1 MEQVRAQRAAA
12 RHGAGGGV
20 MRARRTLAVACA
32 ALVACT
38 IATARAGAQLAE
50 QQALRHGPPAAPP
63 RFDVD
68 SAIARASALRRHNR
82 RAAAAEV
89 MRQAV
94 AAAPDRA
101 DARRFYAQLQ
111 QELHGGE
118 ALVAVNYKS
127 WRSQL
132 PEWKEGTAALRQNT
146 PFGAAV
152 VRGSHL
158 ERAALGDDKV
168 EVEAYPAFP
177 HGYLALGGG
186 VATHASL
193 YAHTSASAELYGS
206 LTDNLEGSFG
216 YRRMNFATPVDM
228 LGGSLGTYL
237 GNQLLGARMT
247 HVANGGGTSVLLS
260 ARRFIG
266 DEGQY
271 LGVRF
276 ATGSVPVEFRTPTD
290 FTVRFSQS
298 AGADMRV
305 FIGGLVVLSVDGEV
319 GRDGL
324 AGGGSS
330 GYGAVRV
337 GLGVRY

>member
-1 MEQVRAQRAAA
+1 MEQVRAQRAPA
-12 RHGAGGGV
+12 RHGAGGGL
-20 MRARRTLAVACA
+20 MRARRTIAAACV

-38 IATARAGAQLAE
+38 IAAPRASAQLAE
-50 QQALRHGPPAAPP
+50 QQGLRHGAPQAAP

-68 SAIARASALRRHNR
+68 SAIARASVLRRHNR

-101 DARRFYAQLQ
+101 DARHFFDQLQ

-127 WRSQL
+127 WRTQL
-132 PEWKEGTAALRQNT
+132 PEWKEGAVALRQNT
-146 PFGAAV
+146 PFGAAI

-158 ERAALGDDKV
+158 ERAAVGDDKV

-186 VATHASL
+186 VATHATL
-193 YAHTSASAELYGS
+193 YAKTSASAEAYGS
-206 LTDNLEGSFG
+206 LTDHLEGSFG
-216 YRRMNFATPVDM
+216 YRRMNFASGVDM
-228 LGGSLGTYL
+228 LGGSLGAYL
-237 GNQLLGARMT
+237 GNNLLATRVT
-247 HVANGGGTSVLLS
+247 HVANDGGTSVLLS
-260 ARRFIG
+260 ARHFFG
-266 DEGQY
+266 DAGQSF
-271 LGVRF
+271 GIRF

-290 FTVRFSQS
+290 FAVRFSQS
-298 AGADMRV
+298 GGAELRV
-305 FIGGLVVLSVDGEV
+305 FVKDLIVLSADGEI

-324 AGGGSS
+324 AMGGSS

>member
-1 MEQVRAQRAAA
+1 
-12 RHGAGGGV
+12 
-20 MRARRTLAVACA
+20 MRAHRLIASACV
-32 ALVACT
+32 ALVAT
-38 IATARAGAQLAE
+38 VVARGSADAQLAE
-50 QQALRHGPPAAPP
+50 QQGLRHGAPQVQ

-68 SAIARASALRRHNR
+68 SAIARAAALRRHNR

-94 AAAPDRA
+94 AAEPNRL
-101 DARRFYAQLQ
+101 DARRFFDQLQ

-127 WRSQL
+127 WRTQL
-132 PEWKEGTAALRQNT
+132 PEWKEGAVALRQNT
-146 PFGAAV
+146 PFGAAI

-158 ERAALGDDKV
+158 ERAAVGDDQIQ
-168 EVEAYPAFP
+168 VEAYPAFP

-186 VATHASL
+186 VATHATL

-206 LTDNLEGSFG
+206 LTDNLEGSVG
-216 YRRMNFATPVDM
+216 YRRMNFASPVNM

-237 GNQLLGARMT
+237 GNNLLAARVT
-247 HVANGGGTSVLLS
+247 HVANDGGTSVLLS
-260 ARRFIG
+260 ARRFLS
-266 DEGQY
+266 DDGQF

-276 ATGSVPVEFRTPTD
+276 ATGNVPVEFRTPTD
-290 FTVRFSQS
+290 FAVRFSQS
-298 AGADMRV
+298 VGAELRV
-305 FIGGLVVLSVDGEV
+305 FLGGLVVLSADGEL

-324 AGGGSS
+324 ATGGSS
-330 GYGAVRV
+330 EYGAVRL